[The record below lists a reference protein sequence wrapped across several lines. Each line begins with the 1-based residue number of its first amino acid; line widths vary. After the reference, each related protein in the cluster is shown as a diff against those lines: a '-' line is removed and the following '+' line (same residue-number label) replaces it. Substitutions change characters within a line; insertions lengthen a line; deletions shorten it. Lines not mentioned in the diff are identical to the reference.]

1 MFPKIL
7 LVDDESAS
15 RAALETLLR
24 REGFEVHDASGG
36 AAALAECVS
45 FRPDLVL
52 LDVLMPGMSGF
63 EVCKR
68 IKAAPETRLTPV
80 VLITG
85 LSATEDR
92 IKGINAGAD
101 DFLSKP
107 IDFNELLARTRS
119 LIKLKHYTD
128 ELENA
133 ESVLF
138 SLALSIEARD
148 PYTRG
153 HCDRLS
159 EMSASLGEI
168 LGIPEEDVKALRS
181 AGIVHDIGKVAVPDS
196 ILLKPGP
203 LSPEEIEVMRKHPV
217 VGEQICE
224 PLKTF
229 RLVLPIIRHH
239 HERYDGSGY
248 PDHLRGS
255 EIPLTARILAARRR
269 LRCPHHGPP
278 VPQSR
283 HLRHCPRDHAGRGSA
298 RLVGPRPARSFPH
311 DDSRHLRV
319 RRRPSL
325 PLADSLFPR
334 IDHEP
339 PPAQESNQRQPQ
351 FARQL
356 HRKARRSRH
365 RRHNRQ
371 PRDDGLLHDL
381 ETASSANQKNRLGER
396 NPAFEKG
403 PPDNLVDRVVT
414 SDVLSRHQ
422 QFSLRINQCRP
433 VQSAGPAENSLRRPQ
448 RIGQAEQDLRVDCK
462 SWIRRLKRSRSDRLD
477 RSFAADTATRS
488 REEIALQLFGISG
501 AFRGKLG
508 PHQVSAVR
516 FVTFVIALDA
526 ENLLVSLHEAFGEQK
541 PGGQLE
547 VISRRAHRHAQRL
560 FSHADFQRLLGREI
574 VLFAPEISVVPF
586 HNLR

>member
-168 LGIPEEDVKALRS
+168 LGIPEEDVIALRR

-255 EIPLTARILAARRR
+255 EIPLTARVLQLADVYDALTTDRPYRKADISDIALGIMQEEAAR
-269 LRCPHHGPP
+269 GWWD
-278 VPQSR
+278 
-283 HLRHCPRDHAGRGSA
+283 RDLLEAFRTMIRDAHASGAGRH
-298 RLVGPRPARSFPH
+298 F
-311 DDSRHLRV
+311 
-319 RRRPSL
+319 
-325 PLADSLFPR
+325 
-334 IDHEP
+334 
-339 PPAQESNQRQPQ
+339 
-351 FARQL
+351 
-356 HRKARRSRH
+356 RSR
-365 RRHNRQ
+365 
-371 PRDDGLLHDL
+371 
-381 ETASSANQKNRLGER
+381 
-396 NPAFEKG
+396 
-403 PPDNLVDRVVT
+403 
-414 SDVLSRHQ
+414 
-422 QFSLRINQCRP
+422 
-433 VQSAGPAENSLRRPQ
+433 
-448 RIGQAEQDLRVDCK
+448 
-462 SWIRRLKRSRSDRLD
+462 
-477 RSFAADTATRS
+477 TRS
-488 REEIALQLFGISG
+488 SPA
-501 AFRGKLG
+501 
-508 PHQVSAVR
+508 
-516 FVTFVIALDA
+516 
-526 ENLLVSLHEAFGEQK
+526 
-541 PGGQLE
+541 
-547 VISRRAHRHAQRL
+547 
-560 FSHADFQRLLGREI
+560 
-574 VLFAPEISVVPF
+574 
-586 HNLR
+586 

>member
-168 LGIPEEDVKALRS
+168 LGVPEEDVIALRR
-181 AGIVHDIGKVAVPDS
+181 AGIVHDVGKVAVPDS

-248 PDHLRGS
+248 PDHLRGA
-255 EIPLTARILAARRR
+255 EIPLTARILQLADVYDALTTDRPYRKADTSDIALGIMQEEAARGWWDRDLLEAFR
-269 LRCPHHGPP
+269 TMIRDVHASNADHQSPLR
-278 VPQSR
+278 
-283 HLRHCPRDHAGRGSA
+283 
-298 RLVGPRPARSFPH
+298 
-311 DDSRHLRV
+311 
-319 RRRPSL
+319 
-325 PLADSLFPR
+325 
-334 IDHEP
+334 
-339 PPAQESNQRQPQ
+339 
-351 FARQL
+351 
-356 HRKARRSRH
+356 
-365 RRHNRQ
+365 
-371 PRDDGLLHDL
+371 
-381 ETASSANQKNRLGER
+381 
-396 NPAFEKG
+396 
-403 PPDNLVDRVVT
+403 
-414 SDVLSRHQ
+414 
-422 QFSLRINQCRP
+422 
-433 VQSAGPAENSLRRPQ
+433 
-448 RIGQAEQDLRVDCK
+448 
-462 SWIRRLKRSRSDRLD
+462 
-477 RSFAADTATRS
+477 TRS
-488 REEIALQLFGISG
+488 SPA
-501 AFRGKLG
+501 
-508 PHQVSAVR
+508 
-516 FVTFVIALDA
+516 
-526 ENLLVSLHEAFGEQK
+526 
-541 PGGQLE
+541 
-547 VISRRAHRHAQRL
+547 
-560 FSHADFQRLLGREI
+560 
-574 VLFAPEISVVPF
+574 
-586 HNLR
+586 